1 MIIEQTVEVPE
12 NHQLII
18 EVPSE
23 IPAGPTIIVFRSVAE
38 SSPRMTA
45 QEAMNGGLGFGTTPR
60 IDPMEAIKICSGLAK
75 RLGINLSSDEFLEMR
90 RQERELENRL
100 DQRQQFKV

>member
-12 NHQLII
+12 NHQLTI

-23 IPAGPTIIVFRSVAE
+23 IPAGPTVIVFKPVAE
-38 SSPRMTA
+38 SSSRMTE
-45 QEAMNGGLGFGTTPR
+45 QEALDRGLGFGTSPR

-90 RQERELENRL
+90 RQERELEDRL
-100 DQRQQFKV
+100 DQRLDQ

>member
-1 MIIEQTVEVPE
+1 
-12 NHQLII
+12 
-18 EVPSE
+18 
-23 IPAGPTIIVFRSVAE
+23 
-38 SSPRMTA
+38 
-45 QEAMNGGLGFGTTPR
+45 MNGGLGFGTSPH

-75 RLGINLSSDEFLEMR
+75 RLGINLSSDEFIEMR